1 MLTINM
7 VAVIIIPLT
16 IVAILGIAGY
26 LVYRFIIFDF
36 LSTKSVNDT
45 LKKYKIKKTPFEIIK
60 EYHEKKGKSI
70 STQEISRLVK
80 QYRQNE
86 PEQFLAMYDAIR
98 DKSSS
103 D

>member
-1 MLTINM
+1 MAPI
-7 VAVIIIPLT
+7 IIIPLT
-16 IVAILGIAGY
+16 IVGILGITGY
-26 LVYRFIIFDF
+26 LIYRFIIFDY
-36 LSTKSVNDT
+36 LSNKSVNDT

-60 EYHEKKGKSI
+60 EYHEKKGESM
-70 STQEISRLVK
+70 SDQEISRLVK

-103 D
+103 E